1 MTDPVAPP
9 PEPEPM
15 SRDWNYH
22 PDLPLA
28 DSSVFRWPPEP
39 RFLARWFAR
48 NWLMLSERVMM
59 VGLAVLCWWLLYP
72 SLEVAQS
79 FALGWIVQVWAV
91 NLGLMIAVAGGLH
104 WYFYT
109 RKGQGKALK
118 FDRRDMATG
127 NRLWN
132 FSDQVQDNMFWSL
145 TSGVAQ
151 LTAFQVGVMWA
162 MANGYAPVMSLT
174 SNPVWFIAGLVLLP
188 IWSAFHF
195 YWVHRLLHV
204 PFLYRHVHSLHHR
217 NVNVGPWSGFSM
229 HPVEHLLYLSSLLIH
244 FVVASHPVHLI
255 FHVLYLGPGA
265 AMTHTGYE
273 DLLIRDKRRLALGT
287 FYHQL
292 HHRYYECNYGNQEMP
307 WDRWFGTF
315 HDGSE
320 DSTRETR
327 ARKKR
332 MYAGG

>member
-1 MTDPVAPP
+1 MAERTDPPP
-9 PEPEPM
+9 MNRE
-15 SRDWNYH
+15 WQYH

-28 DSSVFRWPPEP
+28 DSSVFQWPPQP
-39 RFLARWFAR
+39 GFLLQWVAR
-48 NWLMLSERVMM
+48 NWLSFSERVMM
-59 VGLAVLCWWLLYP
+59 VLLAVFCWWAFYP
-72 SLEVAQS
+72 SLEAAQTVA
-79 FALGWIVQVWAV
+79 AGWILQVWTV
-91 NLGLMIAVAGGLH
+91 NLGLMIVVAGGLH
-104 WYFYT
+104 WYFCI

-118 FDRRDMATG
+118 FDRREQATG

-132 FSDQVQDNMFWSL
+132 FADQVHDNMFWSL
-145 TSGVAQ
+145 GSGVAQ
-151 LTAFQVGVMWA
+151 LTVFQCLTMWL
-162 MANGYAPVMSLT
+162 MANGYVPVITLA
-174 SNPVWFIAGLVLLP
+174 SNPVWFIAALMLLP

-229 HPVEHLLYLSSLLIH
+229 HPVEHFLYISSLCIH
-244 FVVASHPVHLI
+244 WIVASHPVHLI
-255 FHVLYLGPGA
+255 FHVIYLGPGA

-273 DLLIRDKRRLALGT
+273 DLLVRDKRRLALGT

-320 DSTRETR
+320 EGTR
-327 ARKKR
+327 ATRQRKKR
-332 MYAGG
+332 MHSTG